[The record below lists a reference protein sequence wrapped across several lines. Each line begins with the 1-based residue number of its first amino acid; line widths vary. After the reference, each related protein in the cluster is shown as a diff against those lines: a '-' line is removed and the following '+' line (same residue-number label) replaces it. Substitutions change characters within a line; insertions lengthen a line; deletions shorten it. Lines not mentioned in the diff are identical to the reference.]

1 MYGGQRMANGG
12 YVLASN
18 IYPFLLW

>member
-18 IYPFLLW
+18 IYPFWLW